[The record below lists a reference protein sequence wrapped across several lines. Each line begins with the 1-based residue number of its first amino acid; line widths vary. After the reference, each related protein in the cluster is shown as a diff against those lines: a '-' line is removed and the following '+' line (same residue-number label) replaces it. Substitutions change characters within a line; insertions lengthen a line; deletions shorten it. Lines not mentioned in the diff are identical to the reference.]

1 MILGMSRNC
10 FLPCNVFP
18 LEWCIV
24 CVFLRIMYRSLSW
37 FLKCGFFFFNLKSEG
52 VTRSFHFFAVLQFE
66 IRSSLMLYLGLRVR
80 QLQVMI
86 LKIMKIA
93 KMKRKL
99 RTKKRRAR
107 TRR

>member
-1 MILGMSRNC
+1 MVYCLCVLEDYVPFFVM
-10 FLPCNVFP
+10 VFEVWP
-18 LEWCIV
+18 
-24 CVFLRIMYRSLSW
+24 
-37 FLKCGFFFFNLKSEG
+37 FFFNLKSEG

>member
-1 MILGMSRNC
+1 MVYCLCVLEDYVPFFVM
-10 FLPCNVFP
+10 VF
-18 LEWCIV
+18 EVW
-24 CVFLRIMYRSLSW
+24 
-37 FLKCGFFFFNLKSEG
+37 FFFFNLKSEG